1 MFIAVDGID
10 GSGKTT
16 LVAELADWLRPLDPI
31 ATKEP
36 TDASEWGKRLRASAV
51 EGRLPKA
58 TEIDY
63 FHRDRLQHLADVIRP
78 ALAADRPVITDRYV
92 DSLLAF
98 QADDPADAER
108 LYARFAG
115 EILLP
120 DVTFILDCPV
130 ATGLA
135 RIHRNRDG
143 RSTFE
148 TDEFLERA
156 RRIYESRRGGNYIHL
171 HADGAPGETFAAARR
186 TLLARFPELAVQLSA
201 PLRDRHEKA

>member
-16 LVAELADWLRPLDPI
+16 LVAQLADWLRPLDPV

-36 TDASEWGKRLRASAV
+36 TTISEWGRRLRDSAV
-51 EGRLPKA
+51 SGRLPKA

-63 FHRDRLQHLADVIRP
+63 FHRDRLQHLADLIRP
-78 ALAADRPVITDRYV
+78 ALASGRPVISDRYI

-98 QADDPADAER
+98 QAEDLVEAEQ
-108 LYARFAG
+108 LYARFVG
-115 EILLP
+115 ELLIP

-130 ATGLA
+130 AVGLA
-135 RIHRNRDG
+135 RIARNRDG

-148 TDEFLERA
+148 TDAFLERA
-156 RRIYESRRGGNYIHL
+156 RRIYESRQGGHYRHLRAAGLPADTFGQARGIL
-171 HADGAPGETFAAARR
+171 LADFPALAARVID
-186 TLLARFPELAVQLSA
+186 LP
-201 PLRDRHEKA
+201 PP

>member
-16 LVAELADWLRPLDPI
+16 LVAALAAWLRPLDPV

-36 TDASEWGKRLRASAV
+36 TGSSEWGRRLRDSAV
-51 EGRLPKA
+51 SGRLPKA
-58 TEIDY
+58 TEIEY

-78 ALAADRPVITDRYV
+78 ALAAGRPVITDRYI

-98 QADDPADAER
+98 QAEDLAEAER

-115 EILLP
+115 AILLP

-130 ATGLA
+130 ATGLS
-135 RIHRNRDG
+135 RIARNRDG

-148 TDEFLERA
+148 TDAFLERA
-156 RRIYESRRGGNYIHL
+156 RRIYQSRQGGRYVHL
-171 HADGAPGETFAAARR
+171 DATRSADAVLNQARAALQAHFPD
-186 TLLARFPELAVQLSA
+186 LARQLATPPKQ
-201 PLRDRHEKA
+201 DR